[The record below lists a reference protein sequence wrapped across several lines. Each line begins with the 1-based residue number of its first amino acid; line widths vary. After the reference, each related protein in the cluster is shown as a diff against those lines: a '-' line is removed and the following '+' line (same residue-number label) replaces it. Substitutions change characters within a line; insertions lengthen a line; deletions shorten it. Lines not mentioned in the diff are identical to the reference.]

1 MNREQAIQRIANLIA
16 SEQYSNQ
23 VLAYE
28 LYPQLNKLH
37 NIGILSYHIVAE
49 TIFNGFSKRL
59 NFSIE
64 EQEALL
70 DNLDYIN
77 SQTTIFS
84 FDFTLL
90 RYNIKI
96 TSKLRTEK
104 KGMGILHEFVY
115 YHLYWNNC
123 LYKTFTLHIYL
134 PNQNLHDRLIQ
145 AIHNLIVEIENENK
159 L

>member
-1 MNREQAIQRIANLIA
+1 MNREQAIQRIADLIA

-28 LYPQLNKLH
+28 LYPQFNKLYS
-37 NIGILSYHIVAE
+37 IGVLSYHIIAE

-104 KGMGILHEFVY
+104 RGTEILHKFIY
-115 YHLYWNNC
+115 YHIYWNNC
-123 LYKTFTLHIYL
+123 LYSTLTLNVYL
-134 PNQNLHDRLIQ
+134 PDRNLYDALTQ